1 MSKRRILQGS
11 ILLIVALTLACG
23 WIPEPLETSLP
34 PSPTLEIATT
44 PDAPLVQIG
53 YFDSIYLRY
62 DPREWEI
69 VNELQGQ
76 QQNNKGEPVA
86 SLRQRSLAGCF
97 LHENLGRG
105 APPAWQVQ
113 STNRVIGSLEY
124 RVEAWTD
131 TTTQKPVL
139 TVYQYPAGE
148 PGYGIR
154 IELVIDQESEQCIQ
168 SAEDVLILSSD
179 LISKH

>member
-1 MSKRRILQGS
+1 MDKRRILQGS

-23 WIPEPLETSLP
+23 STPEPFETSVP
-34 PSPTLEIATT
+34 PSPTLEIAAT

-62 DPREWEI
+62 DPDVWEI

-76 QQNNKGEPVA
+76 QQNIKGEPVA
-86 SLRQRSLAGCF
+86 FLRHLSLAGCF
-97 LHENLGRG
+97 LHDNLGRG
-105 APPAWQVQ
+105 APPSWQVQ
-113 STNRVIGSLEY
+113 NTNRVIGSLEY

-148 PGYGIR
+148 SGYSIR
-154 IELVIDQESEQCIQ
+154 IELVIDEEPEQCTQ
-168 SAEDVLILSSD
+168 SAENVLILSSD
-179 LISKH
+179 L